1 MWRYFTLIFLLFGLT
16 FDTCAQENVQ
26 GRFYQLGFN
35 FGYASVDNFIFKDD
49 DYYYEVYLHKIQ
61 ILYRIKSGKIDYD
74 FIFQPEINRA
84 HHKLYNPW
92 FAGHPDV
99 FSEYRTQL
107 MTLKTINEY
116 IMNCG
121 VILRT
126 SITENLNIY
135 GLASLGPGYFD
146 EGSERMAKGIGFS
159 KFVSFGNKA
168 DISEIDLMY
177 YLMHDDSTRVIL
189 LYLEEVRDGRALM
202 AAAQRPAPGRGGDL
216 RAQ

>member
-126 SITENLNIY
+126 SITENLNMY
-135 GLASLGPGYFD
+135 GLASIGPGYFD
-146 EGSERMAKGIGFS
+146 KGSERMAKGIGFS
-159 KFVSFGNKA
+159 DN
-168 DISEIDLMY
+168 L
-177 YLMHDDSTRVIL
+177 
-189 LYLEEVRDGRALM
+189 AL
-202 AAAQRPAPGRGGDL
+202 GLNYNFLKELVLDL
-216 RAQ
+216 RLGFRHVSNAEIKQPNEGYDAIEFNIGLAYRL

>member
-1 MWRYFTLIFLLFGLT
+1 MQYQFMWRYFTLIFLLFGLT

-99 FSEYRTQL
+99 FSAYRTQL

-126 SITENLNIY
+126 SITENLNMY
-135 GLASLGPGYFD
+135 GLASIGPGYFD
-146 EGSERMAKGIGFS
+146 KGSERMAKGIGFS
-159 KFVSFGNKA
+159 DN
-168 DISEIDLMY
+168 L
-177 YLMHDDSTRVIL
+177 
-189 LYLEEVRDGRALM
+189 AL
-202 AAAQRPAPGRGGDL
+202 GLNYNFLKELVLDL
-216 RAQ
+216 RLGFRHVSNAEIKQPNEGYDAIEFNIGLAYRL

>member
-26 GRFYQLGFN
+26 GQFYQLGFN

-84 HHKLYNPW
+84 QHQLHNPW

-99 FSEYRTQL
+99 YSEYRERL
-107 MTLKTINEY
+107 MRFKTINEY

-135 GLASLGPGYFD
+135 GLASIGPGYFD
-146 EGSERMAKGIGFS
+146 KGSERMAKGIGFS
-159 KFVSFGNKA
+159 DN
-168 DISEIDLMY
+168 L
-177 YLMHDDSTRVIL
+177 
-189 LYLEEVRDGRALM
+189 AL
-202 AAAQRPAPGRGGDL
+202 GLNYNFLKELVLDL
-216 RAQ
+216 RLGFRHVSNAEIKQPNEGYDAIEFNIGLAYRL

>member
-1 MWRYFTLIFLLFGLT
+1 MWRSLILVLLFLGLNLEA
-16 FDTCAQENVQ
+16 CAQENVQ

-99 FSEYRTQL
+99 FSAYRTQL

-126 SITENLNIY
+126 SITGNLNIY

-159 KFVSFGNKA
+159 DN
-168 DISEIDLMY
+168 L
-177 YLMHDDSTRVIL
+177 
-189 LYLEEVRDGRALM
+189 AL
-202 AAAQRPAPGRGGDL
+202 GLNYNFLKELVLDL
-216 RAQ
+216 RLGFRHVSNAEIKQPNEGYDAIEFNIGLAYRL

>member
-92 FAGHPDV
+92 FAGDPKV
-99 FSEYRTQL
+99 YSEYREHL
-107 MTLKTINEY
+107 MRFKIINEY

-121 VILRT
+121 VTLRT
-126 SITENLNIY
+126 SISEKLNIY

-146 EGSERMAKGIGFS
+146 EDSERMAKGIGFS
-159 KFVSFGNKA
+159 DN
-168 DISEIDLMY
+168 L
-177 YLMHDDSTRVIL
+177 
-189 LYLEEVRDGRALM
+189 ALGLNYNFL
-202 AAAQRPAPGRGGDL
+202 RELVLDL
-216 RAQ
+216 RLGFRHVSNAEIKQPNEGYDALELNLGLAYRL

>member
-1 MWRYFTLIFLLFGLT
+1 MWRSLILVFLFLGLNLEA
-16 FDTCAQENVQ
+16 CAQENVQ

-99 FSEYRTQL
+99 FSAYRTQL

-126 SITENLNIY
+126 SITENLNMY
-135 GLASLGPGYFD
+135 GLASIGPGYFD
-146 EGSERMAKGIGFS
+146 KGSERMAKGIGFS
-159 KFVSFGNKA
+159 DN
-168 DISEIDLMY
+168 L
-177 YLMHDDSTRVIL
+177 
-189 LYLEEVRDGRALM
+189 AL
-202 AAAQRPAPGRGGDL
+202 GLNYNFLKELVLDL
-216 RAQ
+216 RLGFRHVSNAEIKQPNEGYDAIEFNIGLAYRL

>member
-99 FSEYRTQL
+99 FSAYRTQL

-135 GLASLGPGYFD
+135 GLASIGPGYFD
-146 EGSERMAKGIGFS
+146 KGSERMAKGIGFS
-159 KFVSFGNKA
+159 DN
-168 DISEIDLMY
+168 L
-177 YLMHDDSTRVIL
+177 
-189 LYLEEVRDGRALM
+189 AL
-202 AAAQRPAPGRGGDL
+202 GLNYNFLKELVLDL
-216 RAQ
+216 RLGFRHVSNAEIKQPNEGYDAIEFNIGLAYRL

>member
-99 FSEYRTQL
+99 FSAYRTQL

-126 SITENLNIY
+126 SITENLNMY
-135 GLASLGPGYFD
+135 GLASIGPGYFD
-146 EGSERMAKGIGFS
+146 KGSERMAKGIGFS
-159 KFVSFGNKA
+159 DN
-168 DISEIDLMY
+168 L
-177 YLMHDDSTRVIL
+177 
-189 LYLEEVRDGRALM
+189 AL
-202 AAAQRPAPGRGGDL
+202 GLNYNFLKELVLDL
-216 RAQ
+216 RLGFRHVSNAEIKQPNEGYDAIEFNIGLAYRL

>member
-1 MWRYFTLIFLLFGLT
+1 MWRSFMLVFLLFGLT
-16 FDTCAQENVQ
+16 FDACAQENVQ
-26 GRFYQLGFN
+26 GQFYQLGFN
-35 FGYASVDNFIFKDD
+35 YGYASVDNFIFKDN

-159 KFVSFGNKA
+159 DN
-168 DISEIDLMY
+168 L
-177 YLMHDDSTRVIL
+177 
-189 LYLEEVRDGRALM
+189 AL
-202 AAAQRPAPGRGGDL
+202 GLNYNFLKELVLDL
-216 RAQ
+216 RLGFRHVSNAEIKQPNEGYDAIEFNIGLAYRL

>member
-1 MWRYFTLIFLLFGLT
+1 MWRSLILVLLFLGLNLEA
-16 FDTCAQENVQ
+16 CAQENVQ

-61 ILYRIKSGKIDYD
+61 ILYRIKSGKTDYD

-99 FSEYRTQL
+99 FSAYRTQL

-126 SITENLNIY
+126 SITGNLNIY

-159 KFVSFGNKA
+159 DN
-168 DISEIDLMY
+168 L
-177 YLMHDDSTRVIL
+177 
-189 LYLEEVRDGRALM
+189 AL
-202 AAAQRPAPGRGGDL
+202 GLNYNFLKELVLDL
-216 RAQ
+216 RLGFRHVSNAEIKQPNEGYDAIEFNIGLAYRL